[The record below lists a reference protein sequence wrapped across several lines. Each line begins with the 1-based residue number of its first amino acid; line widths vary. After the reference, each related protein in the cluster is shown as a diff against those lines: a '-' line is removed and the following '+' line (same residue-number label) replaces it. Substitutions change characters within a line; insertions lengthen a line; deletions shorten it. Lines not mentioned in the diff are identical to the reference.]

1 MRETHLD
8 EKLRIEDVLPRNIEG
23 AGYPFEALFTVG
35 GLGIDQ

>member
-8 EKLRIEDVLPRNIEG
+8 EKLRIEDVLSRNIEG

-35 GLGIDQ
+35 DLEIER